1 MVFIIGSIICAVA
14 PNSAVLIFG
23 RAIQGCSTAGVF
35 TGGLVIAGY
44 VVSKQ
49 KVPLFIS
56 FISTMFMVASI
67 VGPVLGGIFTES
79 SLTWR
84 FCFWINLREF
94 ISASSNHQPQPT
106 CFIPLGCG
114 STLGMLR
121 ADTVAPTAISAVC
134 LLFTFLGFQE
144 PARDTTKIPLKE
156 KLVSLDPLGT
166 CLILASMTCLVL
178 ALQWGGAVL
187 PWSDSRVWG
196 TLLGFGLLLLLFLLL
211 QVRQKEK
218 YL

>member
-1 MVFIIGSIICAVA
+1 MHDSIFPLGNFSLMSQGSIICAVA
-14 PNSAVLIFG
+14 PNSSVLVFG

-84 FCFWINLREF
+84 FCFWINLRELTTTLPVKQ
-94 ISASSNHQPQPT
+94 SPT
-106 CFIPLGCG
+106 C
-114 STLGMLR
+114 SESR
-121 ADTVAPTAISAVC
+121 
-134 LLFTFLGFQE
+134 
-144 PARDTTKIPLKE
+144 
-156 KLVSLDPLGT
+156 
-166 CLILASMTCLVL
+166 
-178 ALQWGGAVL
+178 GGGNA
-187 PWSDSRVWG
+187 
-196 TLLGFGLLLLLFLLL
+196 
-211 QVRQKEK
+211 
-218 YL
+218 

>member
-1 MVFIIGSIICAVA
+1 MTSVFPLEKFSLMSQGSIICAVA
-14 PNSAVLIFG
+14 PSSSVLIFG

-84 FCFWINLREF
+84 FCFWINLRKFEYHPHCATITHF
-94 ISASSNHQPQPT
+94 
-106 CFIPLGCG
+106 
-114 STLGMLR
+114 LR
-121 ADTVAPTAISAVC
+121 TKRGWQYIKDDVC
-134 LLFTFLGFQE
+134 
-144 PARDTTKIPLKE
+144 
-156 KLVSLDPLGT
+156 
-166 CLILASMTCLVL
+166 
-178 ALQWGGAVL
+178 
-187 PWSDSRVWG
+187 
-196 TLLGFGLLLLLFLLL
+196 
-211 QVRQKEK
+211 
-218 YL
+218 

>member
-1 MVFIIGSIICAVA
+1 MSQGSIICAVA
-14 PNSAVLIFG
+14 PSSSVLIFG

-84 FCFWINLREF
+84 FCFWVNLRKLN
-94 ISASSNHQPQPT
+94 IT
-106 CFIPLGCG
+106 I
-114 STLGMLR
+114 
-121 ADTVAPTAISAVC
+121 TVQQSLACYRTERRWQYIKDAV
-134 LLFTFLGFQE
+134 
-144 PARDTTKIPLKE
+144 
-156 KLVSLDPLGT
+156 
-166 CLILASMTCLVL
+166 
-178 ALQWGGAVL
+178 
-187 PWSDSRVWG
+187 
-196 TLLGFGLLLLLFLLL
+196 
-211 QVRQKEK
+211 
-218 YL
+218 Y

>member
-1 MVFIIGSIICAVA
+1 MYRKRASLMTEGSIICAVA

-67 VGPVLGGIFTES
+67 VGPVLGGVFTES

-84 FCFWINLREF
+84 FCFWINLRE
-94 ISASSNHQPQPT
+94 
-106 CFIPLGCG
+106 
-114 STLGMLR
+114 STLS
-121 ADTVAPTAISAVC
+121 P
-134 LLFTFLGFQE
+134 
-144 PARDTTKIPLKE
+144 PLINN
-156 KLVSLDPLGT
+156 SP
-166 CLILASMTCLVL
+166 C
-178 ALQWGGAVL
+178 
-187 PWSDSRVWG
+187 
-196 TLLGFGLLLLLFLLL
+196 
-211 QVRQKEK
+211 VRNR
-218 YL
+218 

>member
-1 MVFIIGSIICAVA
+1 MIPIFSLRKFSLMSQGSIVCAVA
-14 PNSAVLIFG
+14 PSSSVLIFG

-84 FCFWINLREF
+84 FCFWINLRKLN
-94 ISASSNHQPQPT
+94 I
-106 CFIPLGCG
+106 
-114 STLGMLR
+114 TL
-121 ADTVAPTAISAVC
+121 TVEKAPTFSRPRGGGSISKTVC
-134 LLFTFLGFQE
+134 
-144 PARDTTKIPLKE
+144 ADI
-156 KLVSLDPLGT
+156 
-166 CLILASMTCLVL
+166 
-178 ALQWGGAVL
+178 
-187 PWSDSRVWG
+187 
-196 TLLGFGLLLLLFLLL
+196 LLFLKPS
-211 QVRQKEK
+211 VPSVSS
-218 YL
+218 

>member
-1 MVFIIGSIICAVA
+1 MNQGSIICAVA

-67 VGPVLGGIFTES
+67 VGPVLGGVFTES

-94 ISASSNHQPQPT
+94 TPDPSGHQ
-106 CFIPLGCG
+106 
-114 STLGMLR
+114 
-121 ADTVAPTAISAVC
+121 
-134 LLFTFLGFQE
+134 
-144 PARDTTKIPLKE
+144 K
-156 KLVSLDPLGT
+156 
-166 CLILASMTCLVL
+166 
-178 ALQWGGAVL
+178 
-187 PWSDSRVWG
+187 
-196 TLLGFGLLLLLFLLL
+196 
-211 QVRQKEK
+211 
-218 YL
+218 

>member
-1 MVFIIGSIICAVA
+1 MSQGSIICAVA
-14 PNSAVLIFG
+14 PSSSVLIFG

-84 FCFWINLREF
+84 FCFWVNLRKFEYHPHRTT
-94 ISASSNHQPQPT
+94 ITN
-106 CFIPLGCG
+106 L
-114 STLGMLR
+114 LR
-121 ADTVAPTAISAVC
+121 IENGKQYIKD
-134 LLFTFLGFQE
+134 
-144 PARDTTKIPLKE
+144 
-156 KLVSLDPLGT
+156 SL
-166 CLILASMTCLVL
+166 C
-178 ALQWGGAVL
+178 
-187 PWSDSRVWG
+187 
-196 TLLGFGLLLLLFLLL
+196 
-211 QVRQKEK
+211 
-218 YL
+218 

>member
-23 RAIQGCSTAGVF
+23 RAFQGCSTAGVF
-35 TGGLVIAGY
+35 TGGLIIAGY

-67 VGPVLGGIFTES
+67 VGPVLGGVFTES

-94 ISASSNHQPQPT
+94 NPPLTHQT
-106 CFIPLGCG
+106 
-114 STLGMLR
+114 
-121 ADTVAPTAISAVC
+121 
-134 LLFTFLGFQE
+134 
-144 PARDTTKIPLKE
+144 
-156 KLVSLDPLGT
+156 
-166 CLILASMTCLVL
+166 
-178 ALQWGGAVL
+178 
-187 PWSDSRVWG
+187 
-196 TLLGFGLLLLLFLLL
+196 
-211 QVRQKEK
+211 
-218 YL
+218 